1 MLLVRHGQSTWN
13 AAGRWQGRADPP
25 LTELGELQARQAAR
39 ALGTFDLLVSSPLQR
54 AWRTAELIG
63 DELGIGPVQPA
74 DDLAEREVGPWT
86 GLTFEE
92 IDLTWPGALQRR
104 EWPEGF
110 EDDDAIVQRAL
121 AAVTTLAARHPD
133 GTVLGVTHGGVLHA
147 LERGLGRSQGRF
159 TNLSG
164 FWMSVELAAE
174 GARITFGER
183 VWLSEIETGG
193 RRSLSGLARTSS
205 AGESDERVTEQA

>member
-1 MLLVRHGQSTWN
+1 M
-13 AAGRWQGRADPP
+13 
-25 LTELGELQARQAAR
+25 
-39 ALGTFDLLVSSPLQR
+39 QR

-110 EDDDAIVQRAL
+110 EDDDAIVERGV
-121 AAVTTLAARHPD
+121 AAVTDAGGPPSRRDRAGRHPRRRAPRP
-133 GTVLGVTHGGVLHA
+133 GTGPGALAGPLHEPLGVLDVRRSGGRA
-147 LERGLGRSQGRF
+147 GGGK
-159 TNLSG
+159 
-164 FWMSVELAAE
+164 
-174 GARITFGER
+174 ITFGER
-183 VWLSEIETGG
+183 VWLSDIETGG
-193 RRSLSGLARTSS
+193 RRSLSGLARTAG
-205 AGESDERVTEQA
+205 AGERDERVTEQA

>member
-25 LTELGELQARQAAR
+25 LTALGELQAREAAR
-39 ALGTFDLLVSSPLQR
+39 ALGVFDALVCSPLQR
-54 AWRTAELIG
+54 AQRTAELIG
-63 DELGIGPVQPA
+63 DELGIGPVHSH

-104 EWPEGF
+104 EWPAGF
-110 EDDDAIVQRAL
+110 ENDEAIADRAVR
-121 AAVTTLAARHPD
+121 AVTDLSARHPAAI
-133 GTVLGVTHGGVLHA
+133 VLAVTHGGVLHA
-147 LERGLGRSQGRF
+147 LERSLGHAQGRF

-164 FWMSVELAAE
+164 FWLEVGE
-174 GARITFGER
+174 GRIVFGER
-183 VWLSEIETGG
+183 VSLTDIETGG
-193 RRSLSGLARTSS
+193 RRSLSGLARTPA
-205 AGESDERVTEQA
+205 AGTPNE

>member
-25 LTELGELQARQAAR
+25 LTSLGELQARQAAQ
-39 ALGTFDLLVSSPLQR
+39 ALGAFDLLVASPLQR

-74 DDLAEREVGPWT
+74 HDLAEREVGPWT

-104 EWPEGF
+104 EWPDGF
-110 EDDDAIVQRAL
+110 EDDEAIVERAVGAVTDL
-121 AAVTTLAARHPD
+121 AASHPD
-133 GTVLGVTHGGVLHA
+133 ATVLGITHGGVLHA
-147 LERGLGRSQGRF
+147 LERSLGRSQGRF

-164 FWMSVELAAE
+164 FWLSVDGGRMA
-174 GARITFGER
+174 FGER

-193 RRSLSGLARTSS
+193 RRSLSGLSRA
-205 AGESDERVTEQA
+205 ADGGERDERITEQA

>member
-25 LTELGELQARQAAR
+25 LTTLGELQARQAAR
-39 ALGTFDLLVSSPLQR
+39 SLGLFDLLVASPLQR

-63 DELGIGPVQPA
+63 DELGIGPVQAA

-104 EWPEGF
+104 EWPDGF
-110 EDDDAIVQRAL
+110 EDDDAIVERAV
-121 AAVTTLAARHPD
+121 AAVTDLAARHPD

-164 FWMSVELAAE
+164 FWMSVE
-174 GARITFGER
+174 GGKITFGER
-183 VWLSEIETGG
+183 VWLSDIETGG
-193 RRSLSGLARTSS
+193 RRSLSGLARSTG
-205 AGESDERVTEQA
+205 AAERDERVTEQA

>member
-25 LTELGELQARQAAR
+25 LTALGEQQARQAAG
-39 ALGTFDLLVSSPLQR
+39 ALGSFDVVVSSPLQR

-63 DELGIGPVQPA
+63 DELGIGPVQPH

-104 EWPEGF
+104 EWPAGF
-110 EDDDAIVQRAL
+110 EDDEAIVERAVRAVVEL
-121 AAVTTLAARHPD
+121 AAYHP
-133 GTVLGVTHGGVLHA
+133 GASVLGVTHGGVLHA
-147 LERGLGRSQGRF
+147 LERGFGRTQGRF

-164 FWMSVELAAE
+164 FWLAVDD
-174 GARITFGER
+174 GRITFGER
-183 VWLSEIETGG
+183 VLLAEVETGG
-193 RRSLSGLARTSS
+193 RSLSGLARTPSPV
-205 AGESDERVTEQA
+205 GDRERMTEQA